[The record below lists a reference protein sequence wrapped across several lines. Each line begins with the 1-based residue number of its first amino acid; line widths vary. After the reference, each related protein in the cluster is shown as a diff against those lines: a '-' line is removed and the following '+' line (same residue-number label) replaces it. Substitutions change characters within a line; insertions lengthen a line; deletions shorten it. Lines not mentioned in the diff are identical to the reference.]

1 MDAKQLRNILEA
13 GLLVA
18 GRAMSL
24 TQLENLFAHDNE
36 KPDRKSIKE
45 ALEEL
50 KQDYD
55 GRGIELVEIASGYRL
70 QSNESVKDYVANLFQ
85 EKPPRYSRAL
95 LETLVLIAYRQP
107 ITRAEIEEV
116 RGVAVSSNII
126 KTLQE
131 REWVKVLGH
140 KDVPGKPALLGT
152 TKEFLDYFNLKK
164 LDDLPSL
171 AEIKDLDQFD
181 ELLTDGAANDSGV
194 DVELGGEVEPGGD
207 VDSESSEASDAANSD
222 SIVGDDDT
230 DLPDAESASL
240 SEIDLGDVQE
250 EHEANESKHVAD
262 SDNDDEDSDE
272 HNSTLSGPEEQLMQ
286 TLSNFAEEH
295 QLEVDA
301 RDQME
306 ANMLSNQGDDGEDA
320 VSEASVAD
328 ASGPDSI
335 SNADSDADDDLEDID
350 LADLSQ
356 HTEDLKTGDLPE
368 PGDTLH

>member
-1 MDAKQLRNILEA
+1 MDAKQLKNILEA

-24 TQLENLFAHDNE
+24 NQLENLFAHDDE
-36 KPDRKSIKE
+36 KPDRKTIKQ
-45 ALEEL
+45 ALEDL

-85 EKPPRYSRAL
+85 EKAPRYSRAL
-95 LETLVLIAYRQP
+95 LETLVLIAYKQP

-171 AEIKDLDQFD
+171 AEIKDLDQFE
-181 ELLTDGAANDSGV
+181 ELLAEDAANDSGV
-194 DVELGGEVEPGGD
+194 DVELGGDVESGEQD
-207 VDSESSEASDAANSD
+207 ASDESNTDSE
-222 SIVGDDDT
+222 VGDDDA

-240 SEIDLGDVQE
+240 SDIDLGEAEE
-250 EHEANESKHVAD
+250 EHEASDSQQAAD
-262 SDNDDEDSDE
+262 SDNDNSSDDGSDE
-272 HNSTLSGPEEQLMQ
+272 HDSTLSSPEEQLMQ
-286 TLSNFAEEH
+286 TLTNFAEEH
-295 QLEVDA
+295 QQEVNA

-306 ANMLSNQGDDGEDA
+306 ANMLSNRSGNTEDQA
-320 VSEASVAD
+320 SEESVTDLSSDSIEGVNAD
-328 ASGPDSI
+328 ANGELD
-335 SNADSDADDDLEDID
+335 EID

>member
-18 GRAMSL
+18 GKAMSL
-24 TQLENLFAHDNE
+24 SQLENLFAHDNE

-181 ELLTDGAANDSGV
+181 ELLIDGAANDSGV
-194 DVELGGEVEPGGD
+194 DVELGGD
-207 VDSESSEASDAANSD
+207 VDSEAPEARDAANSD
-222 SIVGDDDT
+222 SNVGDEDT

-240 SEIDLGDVQE
+240 SEIDLGGVQE
-250 EHEANESKHVAD
+250 EHEANESQHVAD
-262 SDNDDEDSDE
+262 SDNDDEVSGED
-272 HNSTLSGPEEQLMQ
+272 NSTLSGPEEQLMQ

-306 ANMLSNQGDDGEDA
+306 ANMLSNQGDNIEDE
-320 VSEASVAD
+320 VNEESVAD
-328 ASGPDSI
+328 VSGPDSK